1 MAQITWSLTA
11 DLDRD
16 GTFETD
22 WTTYVANPGSGIS
35 VSRGI
40 TPDGMYKVSQVTFD
54 LINDTGLFTPENSAS
69 AYYGLLRPGVPVRIT
84 CTHNGSSFTI
94 WTGYAQRWNVEWA
107 SGRVPVCRVQAW
119 DIADYLPTSEPVNVL
134 VSTSRDS
141 DGALV
146 AICTALGI
154 ASTDYEFEDGAQ
166 DFPYHWCQAQ
176 PAMSAMMDAVRSE
189 MGGLLWVDAF
199 GKIVFEARTGRR
211 GIGPLQRYI
220 RHLGPAG
227 YWRLG
232 EATGT
237 VAYDRGSAGVNGTY
251 TGSPTLGVA
260 SLQANGDP
268 DTCVTFAP
276 GSSQYVSIADNAAW
290 SLTTTNAL
298 SIHALINMTAN
309 DTGTN
314 QGIVNKGSFATPNI
328 EWSLYLQQSNGK
340 IAFIVWEPTAP
351 FTQLVALDSGV
362 ALTPG
367 QTYQV
372 VVTVDWSG
380 LSATMY
386 LNGTAVSTNPIT
398 NSGLYANGAGI
409 LAIGDVTGLNTYWN
423 GQIDEV
429 AVWPIA
435 LSATQV
441 ANLYRKHVQSAWGD
455 SSQIVPVGLKYGFD
469 ELDYISTARVRTQ
482 ILQTG
487 QANKEL
493 YRFIRGQGYG
503 DSRALTAG
511 ETWQF
516 EASFGA
522 VAIALTTLVA
532 YTDYTANAAAAGTG
546 TDMTSSLTVTVTDLG
561 AGRVRYKLVNGHA
574 TDTLYITYL
583 RQRGQPAQWSSDKPE
598 YVFTKAGYSGDKAGR
613 DISADLNWAGD
624 LAFKPRDYAY
634 HLLRILRVPYP
645 TLTLQFLVG
654 HGSSAANDSAIKDAI
669 LGLELGDLIYYK
681 DQSMF
686 STTSPVQSAYVKDWY
701 YVEGIDTAV
710 RADDAGQVFSATIT
724 LVPSYIYR
732 QLDRI
737 CYDTFDRSN
746 VSGDLGTS
754 FSNDVWAG
762 DGNMDI
768 NSNKAR
774 ANSDTAQVP
783 NLDLGTLAFDGV
795 AEVSLAAIGSGDEV
809 GLIYR
814 YVDANNYYRAY
825 VDKGSNEVILEK
837 LVGGVVT
844 ELSSPALTVGSA
856 HELRVIW
863 QANRHRVWVD
873 SKLYIDTTDAA
884 LNTGTKAGLFA
895 RNANSTTT
903 FEDFYSEGL

>member
-22 WTTYVANPGSGIS
+22 WTPYVANPGSGFG

-40 TPDGMYKVSQVTFD
+40 TADGTYRVSQVSFD
-54 LINDTGLFTPENSAS
+54 LLNDTGLFTPENSAS

-146 AICTALGI
+146 AIATALGI
-154 ASTDYEFEDGAQ
+154 SSTDYDFEDGAQ

-176 PAMSAMMDAVRSE
+176 PAMQAMMDCVRSE
-189 MGGLLWVDAF
+189 MGGLFWVDAF
-199 GKIVFEARTGRR
+199 GKLRFEARTGRQ
-211 GIGPLQRYI
+211 GVGPLQRYI

-237 VAYDRGSAGVNGTY
+237 AAYDRGSAGVNGTY

-268 DTCVTFAP
+268 DTAVTFLTA
-276 GSSQYVSIADNAAW
+276 SSQYVTMADNAAW
-290 SLTTTNAL
+290 SIDTANALTVHAIVKPTVVNILQSIVAKGSAGQWEWALRITAGALVEFIIWTGAGSNIATITSTPTTLAAGSTYQIVAVVDYPNSITIYVNGASVGTTT
-298 SIHALINMTAN
+298 SFS
-309 DTGTN
+309 
-314 QGIVNKGSFATPNI
+314 GSYA
-328 EWSLYLQQSNGK
+328 
-340 IAFIVWEPTAP
+340 
-351 FTQLVALDSGV
+351 
-362 ALTPG
+362 
-367 QTYQV
+367 
-372 VVTVDWSG
+372 
-380 LSATMY
+380 
-386 LNGTAVSTNPIT
+386 NGTAALNIARRAA
-398 NSGLYANGAGI
+398 GDQYASA
-409 LAIGDVTGLNTYWN
+409 T
-423 GQIDEV
+423 IDEV
-429 AVWPIA
+429 AIWPIA

-441 ANLYRKHVQSAWGD
+441 ANLYRKHTQSAWGD
-455 SSQIVPVGLKYGFD
+455 SSSIVPVGVKYNFD

-482 ILQTG
+482 VLQTG

-503 DSRALTAG
+503 DSKALAAG

-546 TDMTSSLTVTVTDLG
+546 ADMTSSLTVTVTDLG
-561 AGRVRYKLVNGHA
+561 AGRIRYKMVNGHA
-574 TDTLYITYL
+574 TDTLYITYF

-613 DISADLNWAGD
+613 DVSADLNWSGD
-624 LAFKPRDYAY
+624 AALKPRDYAY

-645 TLTLQFLVG
+645 TLTLTFSVG
-654 HGSSAANDSAIKDAI
+654 RGSSAAADSAIKDAI
-669 LGLELGDLIYYK
+669 LGLDLGDMVYYK
-681 DQSMF
+681 DQTMF
-686 STTSPVQSAYVKDWY
+686 GATSPVQGAYVKDWWY
-701 YVEGIDTAV
+701 IEGIDTQV
-710 RADDAGQVFSATIT
+710 RADDAGQVFTAVVT
-724 LVPSYIYR
+724 LCPSYIYR
-732 QLDRI
+732 QLDNI
-737 CYDTFDRSN
+737 AFDTFDR
-746 VSGDLGTS
+746 GDAVGALGTS
-754 FSNDVWAG
+754 TSNDNWTG
-762 DGNMDI
+762 TGYDI
-768 NSNKAR
+768 ASNKASLNAAGVQLAHISLG
-774 ANSDTAQVP
+774 AN
-783 NLDLGTLAFDGV
+783 AFDGV
-795 AEVSLAAIGSGDEV
+795 AEVSLAGMS
-809 GLIYR
+809 
-814 YVDANNYYRAY
+814 
-825 VDKGSNEVILEK
+825 
-837 LVGGVVT
+837 
-844 ELSSPALTVGSA
+844 
-856 HELRVIW
+856 
-863 QANRHRVWVD
+863 
-873 SKLYIDTTDAA
+873 
-884 LNTGTKAGLFA
+884 
-895 RNANSTTT
+895 
-903 FEDFYSEGL
+903 